1 MRRKK
6 RMSRYIL
13 DESKIHP
20 SIHSTISNN
29 HRDFVEE
36 IIRVVESNPIVVI
49 GMAVNPACKNA
60 CKLLAKQGLDFEYL
74 EYGSYLTEW
83 RKRNALKMW
92 TGWKTFPMVFVNG
105 IFVGGAEDLS
115 RLIKSNELDKI

>member
-1 MRRKK
+1 MT
-6 RMSRYIL
+6 RYIL

-20 SIHSTISNN
+20 SIQSTVSNN

-36 IIRVVESNPIVVI
+36 IIGIVESKPYVVV
-49 GMAVNPACKNA
+49 GMGINPACKNA
-60 CKLLAKQGLDFEYL
+60 CKLLTKQGLDFEYL
-74 EYGSYLTEW
+74 EYGNYFKEW

-105 IFVGGAEDLS
+105 VLIGGAEDLA
-115 RLIKSNELDKI
+115 RLIKKGELK